1 MSVIPTD
8 TSVFTPMIQQYLN
21 VKANYQDA
29 FVFFRLGD
37 FYEMFFDDAI
47 LASQELEI
55 ALTGRDAGS
64 SEKIPMCGVPYHA
77 ASGYIEKLIA
87 KGYKVAICEQV
98 EEAGQGKKLVKRDVV
113 QVITPGT
120 VMNAGSLSE
129 EKSNYLLAVEQVGN
143 QFAIAYADISTGK
156 MYASLIGAN
165 ATSLASE
172 ILSLDAKELVVSS
185 GLPTELYAQVQHN
198 YQLTVS
204 CFDQQ
209 TDVPTQ
215 LRKDVSDAY
224 LPAVT
229 RLWAYLLQTQKR
241 SLEHFQAIQ
250 IVESSQY
257 LQMDIYSK
265 RNLELTQTLRN
276 NSKQGSL
283 LWLLDKTHTAMGAR
297 LLRAWL
303 ERPLVSLEAIETRLD
318 FVEALKNDLFIRAE
332 LKEVLKNVYDLERL
346 VGRIAYGSANA
357 RDLAQL
363 RRSLQQIPAISSAIQ
378 SLPAD
383 LAAQLTTQLDSC
395 PELCELLE
403 RAVIE
408 NPGLSIKDGDIIA
421 DGYDEA
427 LDRYRDARRN
437 GKTWL
442 AQLERR
448 EREATGIKNLKIG
461 YNRVFGYYLEV
472 TKSNIGQIP
481 EDAHYE
487 RKQTLA
493 NAERYITPELKEMEA
508 TILQAEEKIVQLE
521 YRLFL
526 ELREQLQSE
535 MQRLQ
540 QLAISVAT
548 IDVYQAFASV
558 SESLGYTRPSFN
570 NEQHIEII
578 DGRHPVVEEVIGS
591 HVYVEN
597 DCEMDANKQILL
609 ITGPNMA
616 GKSTY
621 MRQVAMISIMAQ
633 VGCFVPVERA
643 TLPIFDRIFTRIGAS
658 DDLFSGQS
666 TFMVEMME
674 VNNALQQATKNSL
687 ILLDEI
693 GRGTSTYDGM
703 AIAQSILEFIHEE
716 IGAKTLFS
724 THYHELTALESAL
737 PKLQNVHVSAIEE
750 DHHIVFL
757 HKIKHGSAD
766 KSYGVHVAKLAQ
778 LPDAVITRANAIL
791 NELEASGQLHSV
803 KIPTPVAKA
812 APKRRRGK
820 PQMSF
825 FDAPETITT
834 AVREVEVTVEVPVE
848 VIVEVEK
855 PSPVLEKLRNLNIM
869 ELNPIQAQLALY
881 ELQKLVSENDLQ
893 K

>member
-1 MSVIPTD
+1 MSVIPKD
-8 TSVFTPMIQQYLN
+8 TSIYTPMMQQYLAI
-21 VKANYQDA
+21 KANYQDA

-37 FYEMFFDDAI
+37 FYELFFDDAL

-55 ALTGRDAGS
+55 ALTGREAGA
-64 SEKIPMCGVPYHA
+64 SEKIPMCGVPHHA
-77 ASGYIEKLIA
+77 ANNYIEKLIE

-98 EEAGQGKKLVKRDVV
+98 EEAGAGKKLVKRDVV

-120 VMNAGSLSE
+120 LMNQESLRD
-129 EKSNYLLAVEQVGN
+129 EKNNYLLAVEQVGN
-143 QFAIAYADISTGK
+143 QFALAYADISTGK
-156 MYASLIGAN
+156 IYASLVS
-165 ATSLASE
+165 ATAVSLASE
-172 ILSLDAKELVVSS
+172 ILSLDVKELVVSKQFPTHLYEALQTNYRITVS
-185 GLPTELYAQVQHN
+185 LFEANETLPTPLVNELSQV
-198 YQLTVS
+198 
-204 CFDQQ
+204 
-209 TDVPTQ
+209 DVM
-215 LRKDVSDAY
+215 
-224 LPAVT
+224 PALM
-229 RLWAYLLQTQKR
+229 RLWAYIMQTQKR
-241 SLEHFQAIQ
+241 SLDHFQAVQ
-250 IVESSQY
+250 FVESSQY
-257 LQMDIYSK
+257 VQMDIYSK

-303 ERPLVSLEAIETRLD
+303 ERPLVSVTAIQSRLD
-318 FVEALKNDLFIRAE
+318 MVEAFKADLFIRAE

-363 RRSLQQIPAISSAIQ
+363 RRSLQQIPAIQQVVSQ
-378 SLPAD
+378 LPEG
-383 LAAQLTTQLDSC
+383 LAQQLQTQLDAC
-395 PELCELLE
+395 PTLCALLE
-403 RAVIE
+403 RAIQE

-442 AQLERR
+442 AELEQR

-461 YNRVFGYYLEV
+461 YNRIFGYYLEV
-472 TKSNIGQIP
+472 TKANIGQMP
-481 EDAHYE
+481 EDGRYE

-493 NAERYITPELKEMEA
+493 NAERYITSELKEMEA

-521 YRLFL
+521 YRLFI
-526 ELREQLQSE
+526 ELREQIQGE

-540 QLAISVAT
+540 QLATMVAT
-548 IDVYQAFASV
+548 IDVYQAFATV
-558 SESLGYTRPSFN
+558 SELYGYERPSFSTD
-570 NEQHIEII
+570 QTLTII
-578 DGRHPVVEEVIGS
+578 DGRHPVVEQVIGT
-591 HVYVEN
+591 HAYVEN
-597 DCEMDANKQILL
+597 DALMDQTSQILL

-621 MRQVAMISIMAQ
+621 MRQVAMIAILAQ
-633 VGCFVPVERA
+633 VGCFVPA
-643 TLPIFDRIFTRIGAS
+643 TKAQLPIFDRIFTRIGAS

-703 AIAQSILEFIHEE
+703 AIAQAILEYLHQKV
-716 IGAKTLFS
+716 GAKTLFS
-724 THYHELTALESAL
+724 THYHELTALEKDL

-757 HKIKHGSAD
+757 HKIKHGTAD
-766 KSYGVHVAKLAQ
+766 KSYGIHVAKLAE
-778 LPDAVITRANAIL
+778 LPTAVIERANVIL
-791 NELEASGQLHSV
+791 QTLEQSGQLQSV
-803 KIPTPVAKA
+803 QLPTP
-812 APKRRRGK
+812 PQRRKRGK
-820 PQMSF
+820 QQISF
-825 FDAPETITT
+825 FDAPETISTP
-834 AVREVEVTVEVPVE
+834 VREVEVPIEVE
-848 VIVEVEK
+848 VIVEK
-855 PSPVLEKLRNLNIM
+855 PSAIIAKLQQLNVL
-869 ELNPIQAQLALY
+869 ELNPLQAQQLLY
-881 ELQKLVSENDLQ
+881 ELQQESLQ
-893 K
+893 AEQAE